1 MLRQVFV
8 DLLGNAIKYTSRRS
22 RATIEIGCRQS
33 DIDEVEVFVRD
44 NGVGF
49 DMQYAHKLFGVF
61 QRLHSTAE
69 FEGTGIGLA
78 NVRRIIPGTAVEPG
92 PKGPSMR
99 GRPSMF
105 LCTPSRRRWS
115 MSTEVKRIFLVED
128 SPRDVRR
135 PRRA

>member
-69 FEGTGIGLA
+69 FEGTESDW
-78 NVRRIIPGTAVEPG
+78 P
-92 PKGPSMR
+92 M
-99 GRPSMF
+99 
-105 LCTPSRRRWS
+105 
-115 MSTEVKRIFLVED
+115 
-128 SPRDVRR
+128 
-135 PRRA
+135 

>member
-8 DLLGNAIKYTSRRS
+8 DLLGNAIKYTSRRP

-61 QRLHSTAE
+61 SGYIA
-69 FEGTGIGLA
+69 
-78 NVRRIIPGTAVEPG
+78 RR
-92 PKGPSMR
+92 S
-99 GRPSMF
+99 
-105 LCTPSRRRWS
+105 SRAPESDWP
-115 MSTEVKRIFLVED
+115 M
-128 SPRDVRR
+128 
-135 PRRA
+135 